1 MKFKS
6 LKAYNTYSFPSLD
19 FRFNYRGTTLI
30 IGRSE
35 DENTANG
42 SGKTTLIK
50 VLYLGLWGKELYDAT
65 LDEVKSRNAD
75 NGWLIEIEFEDSGHT
90 YKIVRYRDR
99 KDKDPKSGVE
109 FYSDGKLYPA
119 DSASEMQKGIEA
131 KLKMSPKL
139 FKSSV
144 LTAQGEDK
152 HFLTVSDTD
161 KKEIFSELLD
171 LTVYSAAFNVVK
183 KEIDDLEDKIN
194 EIEGKI
200 ESASNRIKE
209 RSDEVANLMTEE
221 DKFEDS
227 KLTNIT
233 NFNNRKKNIEK
244 EIAQLRLSNLESSS
258 LLDKEKELNE
268 LLDKKNQEKDSI
280 IKDLEGEEKQSDS
293 YLELSNSLSKVKA
306 EGEGIA
312 QQKKNA
318 ESDLDKLNKRKQ
330 NPSELDKKVTDL
342 KNDSAVVESLVPS
355 LTSHQSEVEKLTKS
369 ARLVC
374 GLFDTD
380 TEAKIEELKTKITK
394 LASDR
399 DEKVK
404 KFKEVQSRLN
414 EAKVKVDEFKAK
426 RTKFNFLDREIA
438 VINNELNLVLSKKKK
453 IGNIEPDI
461 EAKNQLIADIEL
473 QIEAEGKKSNPFKAL
488 IDLANRKIEDLKQV
502 LERDKKTISIHEDE
516 MIYYNFWKAAF
527 SPLGIRSF
535 IFDEVIDLL
544 NQKVQDNLNELFD
557 GALSVVFES
566 ESKNNKGA
574 VSNKISTKYYMRGK
588 DTTFQ
593 LLSGG
598 EKRRAIL
605 AVNLALTEIAESYSG
620 TVMNIKFLDEPFEGI
635 DSQGQIQCFKL
646 FARLAQNKD
655 GFFVISHDPSFQQ
668 LCPNVIYVLKKNEA
682 SRIVTREEFDPIGD
696 LNNLSLMNDN

>member
-6 LKAYNTYSFPSLD
+6 LKAFNAYSFPVLD
-19 FRFNYRGTTLI
+19 FKFSYRGTTLI

-65 LDEVKSRNAD
+65 LDEVKYRNSTD
-75 NGWLIEIEFEDSGHT
+75 GWLIEIEFEDRGHT
-90 YKIVRYRDR
+90 YKIIRYRDK

-119 DSASEMQKGIEA
+119 DSQTEMQKGIEA
-131 KLKMSPKL
+131 KLGMTPKL

-171 LTVYSAAFNVVK
+171 LTVYSAAFTLVK
-183 KEIDDLEDKIN
+183 KEIDDLDGKVQDVEQ
-194 EIEGKI
+194 KI
-200 ESASNRIKE
+200 ENANNRIKE
-209 RSDEVANLMTEE
+209 RQDEIFNLKREE
-221 DKFEDS
+221 DRFADS
-227 KLTNIT
+227 KIMALRNLEG
-233 NFNNRKKNIEK
+233 KKRNLEK
-244 EIAQLRLSNLESSS
+244 EIEVLKLSNTESSS
-258 LLDKEKELNE
+258 LIERENILSDTLATKKIEKAALA
-268 LLDKKNQEKDSI
+268 
-280 IKDLEGEEKQSDS
+280 KDLDEESETVSANLD
-293 YLELSNSLSKVKA
+293 LSSALSKIKA

-312 QQKKNA
+312 QQKKFVEADLNKLIKRK
-318 ESDLDKLNKRKQ
+318 ENPSDL
-330 NPSELDKKVTDL
+330 EKKVAEL
-342 KNDSAVVESLVPS
+342 KNDANIVESILPQLAVR
-355 LTSHQSEVEKLTKS
+355 QIEVEKLTKS
-369 ARLVC
+369 SFSVC
-374 GLFDTD
+374 SLFDTD
-380 TEAKIEELKTKITK
+380 TEEKIVELKTRIDQFSEIREEKIKQYKIVQGKINDLKFKIDDFKQKRVNFSNIDKEIAKINDELTSISIKKQKIT
-394 LASDR
+394 
-399 DEKVK
+399 
-404 KFKEVQSRLN
+404 
-414 EAKVKVDEFKAK
+414 
-426 RTKFNFLDREIA
+426 
-438 VINNELNLVLSKKKK
+438 
-453 IGNIEPDI
+453 NIEPEINGKTQMIIDL
-461 EAKNQLIADIEL
+461 NS
-473 QIEAEGKKSNPFKAL
+473 QIDNEQNKKNPFKDVIEL
-488 IDLANRKIEDLKQV
+488 SSKKIDDLSLLLSQH
-502 LERDKKTISIHEDE
+502 KKTIAIHEEE

-527 SPLGIRSF
+527 SPLGIKSF

-566 ESKNNKGA
+566 ESKNNKGL

-588 DTTFQ
+588 ETSLE

-668 LCPNVIYVLKKNEA
+668 LCPNIIYVLKKDEA
-682 SRIVTREEFDPIGD
+682 SRIVSREEFDPIGD
-696 LNNLSLMNDN
+696 LNNLSVMNDN